1 MIMRYSIVARMAM
14 QQVRDLS
21 ENEFHSLRGLVILL
35 STAPVADDKDKIEMD
50 LGSEMLK
57 LVYMGLDWWIAYE
70 IEDEGETLHVF
81 YIDEP

>member
-1 MIMRYSIVARMAM
+1 MNMRYSITARIDM
-14 QQVRDLS
+14 QQVREWS
-21 ENEFHSLRGLVILL
+21 ENEFHSLRGLIILL
-35 STAPVADDKDKIEMD
+35 STAPLSDDKDKIEMD
-50 LGSEMLK
+50 IGNGVLK